1 MIDIRQMRYFVVL
14 AETLHFG
21 RAAERLHLSQP
32 PLSRQIA
39 ALEKELGVRLLERH
53 SRHATL
59 THAGR
64 RFLADSKAVLAAFDQ
79 ACLNAQLAE
88 RGQLGELS
96 IGFMMYATYTVIP
109 GLVRRYVANYPMVHT
124 RLREVVPGSL
134 AADLL
139 AGRFDAGIMFDPGF
153 IRGLETRAILNEP
166 LCLAVPS
173 DHPLAVRPLIE
184 AKDLED
190 EPLIAAPVEVSS
202 MLRDA
207 IVQYC
212 RSGGFEPTIRLETQL
227 QHTIVNL
234 VAEGLGIALVPQG
247 IRKVTVAGTIFRDL
261 ENAPIVNHVV
271 AWRPGNLNP
280 ALVPF
285 LEECERRA

>member
-153 IRGLETRAILNEP
+153 IRGLETSAILSEP
-166 LCLAVPS
+166 LCLAVPA

-280 ALVPF
+280 ALIPF
-285 LEECERRA
+285 LKECEQKA

>member
-134 AADLL
+134 AADIL

-153 IRGLETRAILNEP
+153 IRGLETSAILSEP

-261 ENAPIVNHVV
+261 EDAPIVNHVV

-285 LEECERRA
+285 LKECEQKA